1 MLQQVQCAR
10 CGPWE
15 VGHPVWGRSGT
26 RALLFGCQRV
36 VIVLFR
42 PWLLPGRVERVDG
55 STSVLDRPVSDV
67 LTLQFLGPAQPGVR
81 QHGHRGARGDA

>member
-1 MLQQVQCAR
+1 MASCCEVKMGLSHPSAHVQESADEGGQR
-10 CGPWE
+10 SI
-15 VGHPVWGRSGT
+15 WGRD
-26 RALLFGCQRV
+26 R
-36 VIVLFR
+36 VLFR

>member
-1 MLQQVQCAR
+1 MWLSLTPLRSVQESADEGGQR
-10 CGPWE
+10 SI
-15 VGHPVWGRSGT
+15 WGRD
-26 RALLFGCQRV
+26 R
-36 VIVLFR
+36 VLFR
-42 PWLLPGRVERVDG
+42 PWLLPGRVEHVDG